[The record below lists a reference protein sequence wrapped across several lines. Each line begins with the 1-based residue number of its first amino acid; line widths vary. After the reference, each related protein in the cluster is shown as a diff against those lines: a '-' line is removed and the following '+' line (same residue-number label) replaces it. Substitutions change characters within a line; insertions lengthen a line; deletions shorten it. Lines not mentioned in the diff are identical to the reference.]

1 MHKALREMY
10 RVMKKGGRCAIVIG
24 NNHFKVGN
32 DYVEIPND
40 KVILELAV
48 KTGFVVD
55 KFISRELHKS
65 SEGNIREE
73 SVIILKKEE

>member
-1 MHKALREMY
+1 MS
-10 RVMKKGGRCAIVIG
+10 IVIG

-40 KVILELAV
+40 KVVLELAV
-48 KTGFVVD
+48 KIGFVVD

-73 SVIILKKEE
+73 SVIILKKRNEEWLKARQSLKDQK

>member
-1 MHKALREMY
+1 
-10 RVMKKGGRCAIVIG
+10 MKKGSKCGIIIG

-32 DYVEIPND
+32 NYIEVPND

-48 KTGFVVD
+48 EMGFTVD